1 MPYADLGQYKFHY
14 KDYGNSNNP
23 AVVLLH
29 AFTLDCRMWEAD
41 AKELSKNYY
50 VIALDAKGHGKSDAP
65 LSGYTRDERV
75 ADLIK
80 FFDCL
85 NLKHVHLVGLSY
97 GGTTALGVV
106 LKHQELVR
114 SLTLIGTSAAG
125 YKLGTRISK
134 IDKIAREKG
143 IDAAKERWIKTSL
156 LWYRENQQEIKDFV
170 KSMMQE
176 HSGAIWNDP
185 MRGHY
190 PQLND
195 IEKVGSIAIPT
206 KILVGDS
213 DKMFLPLSE
222 KLHDL
227 IPNSELSVIENCGHL
242 VNLELPQIFQ
252 SELIK
257 FLSKQ
262 S

>member
-85 NLKHVHLVGLSY
+85 KLTKVHLVGLSY
-97 GGTTALGVV
+97 GGTTALGVA
-106 LKHQELVR
+106 LEHQELVQ
-114 SLTLIGTSAAG
+114 SLTLIGTSSAG
-125 YKLGTRISK
+125 YKLGTKISR

-143 IDAAKERWIKTSL
+143 IDAAKEKWIKTSL
-156 LWYRENQQEIKDFV
+156 LWYREDQQDIKKFV
-170 KSMMQE
+170 EMMMRE
-176 HSGAIWNDP
+176 HSGAIWKDP
-185 MRGHY
+185 MRGNY

-195 IEKVGSIAIPT
+195 IEKVESIAIPT
-206 KILVGDS
+206 KIILGDS
-213 DKMFLPLSE
+213 DKMFLT
-222 KLHDL
+222 
-227 IPNSELSVIENCGHL
+227 
-242 VNLELPQIFQ
+242 
-252 SELIK
+252 
-257 FLSKQ
+257 LSKKRQ
-262 S
+262 DLKTNGRS